1 MTQAFQPQPTAP
13 APQMGPGAWTVGVA
27 QDAGGNG
34 VAMAHLFNRTVAV
47 VPLQL
52 LENQPVRGQAGKFQD
67 VIVADIFVLDG
78 GPFMFGGSPDGKPQP
93 TPDTMRVDALPFLAE
108 NSRIYGVVIVNQ
120 LRNKVRSGVSV
131 GRVVKIRTG
140 SGNDAWSLT
149 TDPAPEQ
156 LQLTQQLVTAHYTNR
171 TFVNPAI
178 TMLAGPQAA
187 MYQGQ
192 PAQYPQG
199 YGQMGGQAAPVQ
211 SGPSPS
217 WPQGAQFTPPA
228 QPAFQPQFQAPAQPA
243 PADWTLTEILPG
255 MPLEQLPAW
264 QSQTTLDSRMQM
276 LAAAGITSPT
286 NQVGS
291 AVNAQPT
298 GL

>member
-1 MTQAFQPQPTAP
+1 MTQAFQFTPQAPAAP

-52 LENQPVRGQAGKFQD
+52 LENQPVRGQVGKFQD

-78 GPFMFGGSPDGKPQP
+78 GPFVFGGSPDGKPQP

-120 LRNKVRSGVSV
+120 LRNKVRQGVSV

-149 TDPAPEQ
+149 TDPTHGE
-156 LQLTQQLVTAHYTNR
+156 LQITQQLVTAHYTNR

-187 MYQGQ
+187 MYQGP
-192 PAQYPQG
+192 PAQPQF
-199 YGQMGGQAAPVQ
+199 GQMGGYAQPFNGQ
-211 SGPSPS
+211 P
-217 WPQGAQFTPPA
+217 PQGAQFTPPA
-228 QPAFQPQFQAPAQPA
+228 QPAFQPQFQGPAGPA
-243 PADWTLTEILPG
+243 PVDWTLTEILPG

-264 QSQTTLDSRMQM
+264 QSQTTLESRMQM

-291 AVNAQPT
+291 NAARPT